1 MLRAAV
7 HYMIKQRL
15 LIIVISFILLIAG
28 VYAAKHLSVD
38 AFPDVTNI
46 QVQVATVA
54 IGRSPEEMER
64 LVTVPVEIA
73 MTGLPGLV
81 EMRSMNKSGLSL
93 ITLVFTDKTDV
104 FFARQLVMER
114 IIDVTPRLIPGIT
127 PVLGPVSTGLGE
139 VYQYTLEHPDD
150 GKRPLTQEELTER
163 RTIQDW
169 VVRPMLRSIRGVAEI
184 NSIGGH
190 VKEYQVYIDP
200 NKLRHYD
207 LTLTQVDRALA
218 SNNENASGNI
228 LSLPY
233 EQYLIRGVGLITS
246 LDDIRNIVLREMD
259 GIPIYVRDVAH
270 VTFGGEVRQGAS
282 IKNGYTEAVSGIV
295 MMLRGGNAKEIVN
308 RVKEKVAEINERG
321 LLPGGLQIV
330 PFYDRTVMVDAALES
345 VYKVLIEALIFVILV
360 MFICLGNFRVS
371 LVVCATLI
379 ITPLVTF
386 IIMNYLG
393 IPANLMSL
401 GGLAIA
407 IGLMVDPTVVVVE
420 NIFLRLSHAPE
431 GESKIVTIAKATA
444 EVGSPVIYGIIIIV
458 LVFLPLMTLEGME
471 GKMFSPLAVTISIAL
486 LVALIVSVVL
496 SPVLCDY
503 LLKGGHEEETKIVVF
518 LKSLYLRLLALS
530 LRNPKGTALVSIGS
544 LILAIGLYPLLGK
557 SFIPI
562 MKEGAV
568 TPVIIRAPSISL
580 EEAIELET
588 EALLSIAAIPGVKSV
603 VSKLGRGESPA
614 DPASQNESDPI
625 AELDLKE
632 SGRTQAEIEDDIR
645 TALSILPGVNIVIS
659 QPIAQRVDEMVTGV
673 RSQVAVKI
681 FGDDLEELRKL
692 SEQVARIVK
701 STRGARDIRIER
713 LSGQQELTIDIDRR
727 AIARHGINVSDVNEL
742 ISTAIGGKAVTQVF
756 EGERRFTLLL
766 RFPAEFRNDVEA
778 IKELLLR
785 PASHASS
792 GALSP
797 EAAGGMLIPLSAV
810 AEIRVVDGPAIISRE
825 FAKRRVVVGA
835 NVHERDL
842 GSFVAELQARTAK
855 EIQLPQGYYF
865 SWGGQFE
872 NMERAMEKLSVIVP
886 ITFAAIFFLLFML
899 FNSVKLALLIFTA
912 LPFAAVGGV
921 VGLFLT
927 GEYLSVPASVGFIAV
942 WGISILNGVVL
953 VSFIK
958 ELREQGYSVADA
970 VKTSCDARF
979 RPVLITAA
987 ATILGLA
994 PFLIATGLGSEV
1006 QRPLAIVVVCG
1017 LMTGIVMTKV
1027 VVPMMYRWFD
1037 DMPDKS
1043 KEPIQTRNSIMKPVA
1058 IFFLISSLFYAGI
1071 SNATNTPLQNATTM
1085 YSVAPP
1091 HQNLMPI

>member
-1 MLRAAV
+1 MLAKIV
-7 HYMIKQRL
+7 NVMIRL
-15 LIIVISFILLIAG
+15 RLIVVVIALALCGAG
-28 VYAAKHLSVD
+28 IYAAKHLSVD

-104 FFARQLVMER
+104 YFARQLVMER
-114 IIDVTPRLIPGIT
+114 IIDVSPRLIPGIT

-139 VYQYTLEHPDD
+139 VYQYTIEHPND
-150 GKRPLTQEELTER
+150 GKRALTKEELTER

-169 VVRPMLRSIRGVAEI
+169 VIRPMLRSIRGVAEI
-184 NSIGGH
+184 NSIGGY
-190 VKEYQVYIDP
+190 VKEYQVYVDP

-207 LTLTQVDRALA
+207 LTLTEVDRALA
-218 SNNENASGNI
+218 SNNANSSGNI
-228 LSLPY
+228 LALRY
-233 EQYLIRGVGLITS
+233 EQYLIRGVGLIST

-259 GIPIYVRDVAH
+259 GVPVYVRDVAE
-270 VTFGGEVRQGAS
+270 VTLGGEVRQGAS
-282 IKNGYTEAVSGIV
+282 IKNGETESVAAIV
-295 MMLRGGNAKEIVN
+295 MMLRGGNAKEIVS
-308 RVKEKVAEINERG
+308 RVKEKVTEINESG
-321 LLPGGLQIV
+321 LLPDGLQIV
-330 PFYDRTVMVDAALES
+330 PFYDRSVMVDAALDS

-360 MFICLGNFRVS
+360 MFICLGHLRVS

-379 ITPLVTF
+379 ITPLITF
-386 IIMNYLG
+386 MIMNYFG

-401 GGLAIA
+401 GGLTIA

-420 NIFLRLSHAPE
+420 NIFLRLSHAPP
-431 GESKIVTIAKATA
+431 GEPKIVTIAKAAA
-444 EVGSPVIYGIIIIV
+444 EVGAPVIYGIIIIV

-471 GKMFSPLAVTISIAL
+471 GKMFSPLAITISIAL
-486 LVALIVSVVL
+486 LVALVISVVL

-503 LLKGGHEEETKIVVF
+503 ALKGGSEKDTKIVAV
-518 LKSLYLRLLALS
+518 LKSLYLRLLYLA
-530 LRNPKGTALVSIGS
+530 LRNPKGTALVSVGS
-544 LILAIGLYPLLGK
+544 LLLAIGLYPLLGK

-562 MKEGAV
+562 MKEGSV

-580 EEAIELET
+580 EEAIKLEV
-588 EALLSIAAIPGVKSV
+588 EAMQRIAAIPGVRSV
-603 VSKLGRGESPA
+603 VSKVGRGESPA
-614 DPASQNESDPI
+614 DPQSQNESDPI
-625 AELDLKE
+625 ADLDLKG
-632 SGRTQAEIEDDIR
+632 SGRTQAEIEEDIR
-645 TALSILPGVNIVIS
+645 KALADLPGVNIVIS
-659 QPIAQRVDEMVTGV
+659 QPIAARVDEMVTGV

-701 STRGARDIRIER
+701 STRGARDLRIER
-713 LSGQQELTIDIDRR
+713 LSGQHELTINIDRH

-742 ISTAIGGKAVTQVF
+742 IETAIGGKAVTQIF

-766 RFPAEFRNDVEA
+766 RFPEKYRHDVES
-778 IKELLLR
+778 IKDLLLR
-785 PASHASS
+785 PANVAAAS
-792 GALSP
+792 GMGK
-797 EAAGGMLIPLSAV
+797 GGMLIPLSAV
-810 AEIRVVDGPAIISRE
+810 ADIKVIDGPAVISRE

-835 NVHERDL
+835 NVHDRDI
-842 GSFVAELQARTAK
+842 GSFVAELQQRVAK
-855 EIQLPQGYYF
+855 EVNLPPGYYF

-872 NMERAMEKLSVIVP
+872 NMERAMATLAVIVP

-912 LPFAAVGGV
+912 LPFASVGGV
-921 VGLFLT
+921 IGLFIT

-942 WGISILNGVVL
+942 WGVAILNGVVL

-958 ELREQGYSVADA
+958 ELREQGLTVQEA
-970 VKTSCDARF
+970 VKTSCEARF

-994 PFLIATGLGSEV
+994 PFLISTGLGSEV
-1006 QRPLAIVVVCG
+1006 QRPLAIVVICG
-1017 LMTGIVMTKV
+1017 LITATVMTKV

-1037 DMPDKS
+1037 DHKDDAPPS
-1043 KEPIQTRNSIMKPVA
+1043 VPNPPATVA
-1058 IFFLISSLFYAGI
+1058 SAVTSDDRHGGTA
-1071 SNATNTPLQNATTM
+1071 ATTGETPAQP
-1085 YSVAPP
+1085 ST
-1091 HQNLMPI
+1091 